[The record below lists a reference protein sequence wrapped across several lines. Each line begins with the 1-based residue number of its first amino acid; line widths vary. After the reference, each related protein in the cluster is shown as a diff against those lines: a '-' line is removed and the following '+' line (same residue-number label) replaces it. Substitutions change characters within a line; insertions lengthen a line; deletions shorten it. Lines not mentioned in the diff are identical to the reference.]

1 MERILIIE
9 DEKDVNQLLAQNLQ
23 NNGYET
29 VSVWDGLDGVRQL
42 RNQHFDMVLLD
53 LMLLI
58 GTVGYLKFQKK
69 ELK

>member
-53 LMLLI
+53 LMHR
-58 GTVGYLKFQKK
+58 
-69 ELK
+69 